1 MKNKKRPS
9 LVALSNFPP
18 HILWTAAPGRGEGLN
33 SALISILASPSW
45 TQDTPSLSE
54 IFVCF

>member
-9 LVALSNFPP
+9 LVALPNYPP

-33 SALISILASPSW
+33 NALISIRESPSW

-54 IFVCF
+54 FFVYF